1 MTKARELLDTRPNEL
16 TLDSGVVVR
25 IKPFPAGLYQA
36 LATKAAKL
44 HPTPEPPKRQVE
56 VVDGFEEVDDF
67 DDPVYVTAKAEA
79 EKARAEL
86 LAEAV
91 LDFCVDVDASQ
102 YQSEIARLGKYADL
116 PADPNE
122 LRVAF
127 LELYALRTKR
137 DYARVMAS
145 ATEQVLVDDAEVEQ
159 RLENFR
165 GQVERAKGNGATPSG
180 ADEGVGL
187 GVQQP
192 GA

>member
-1 MTKARELLDTRPNEL
+1 MTKARELLDARPNEL

-36 LATKAAKL
+36 LTVKAGKL
-44 HPTPEPPKRQVE
+44 HPTPEPPKKTVE
-56 VVDGFEEVDDF
+56 VVDGTEEVDDF
-67 DDPVYVTAKAEA
+67 DDPVYLTAKAEA

-91 LDFCVDVDASQ
+91 LDFCVEVDMAQ
-102 YQSEIARLGKYADL
+102 YQSELTRLAKYSDL
-116 PADPNE
+116 PTDPDE

-127 LELYALRTKR
+127 LTLYALRTKR

-145 ATEQVLVDDAEVEQ
+145 ATEQVLVDDDEVAR
-159 RLENFR
+159 RLDSFR
-165 GQVERAKGNGATPSG
+165 GQVERAKGNGAKPSG
-180 ADEGVGL
+180 ADEGVGVE
-187 GVQQP
+187 VQRK